1 MDLVRFPDNEA
12 IQTAGCDVLTT
23 LCMHPSNRDPLC
35 AIGAVSPILQCLR
48 LHPDARACQQ
58 AASTAISF
66 LARSPRARV
75 LFLNLGAVPAVC
87 HTLHSHANSPSVVAA
102 ACRALAALVG
112 AIQEP
117 FVHVRDAPDPAT
129 AAQARRQIFS
139 VNGDGAVVSA
149 LATHMGDA
157 EVVVPIVEL
166 LHALCRHLQDEH
178 YAKMVVRIAKLDG
191 RRLFQV
197 RGRGEGGAVRR
208 RGGGTQQRRGME
220 KGGRRGGGGGR
231 VSGAVS
237 FEKSVRELG
246 FEARTLGAAGW
257 GAGFDGEERS

>member
-1 MDLVRFPDNEA
+1 MPCCSVPPAAYLTTPHGLNCG
-12 IQTAGCDVLTT
+12 ICCDVGRNCGNTLRSTLTK
-23 LCMHPSNRDPLC
+23 
-35 AIGAVSPILQCLR
+35 A
-48 LHPDARACQQ
+48 
-58 AASTAISF
+58 F
-66 LARSPRARV
+66 
-75 LFLNLGAVPAVC
+75 
-87 HTLHSHANSPSVVAA
+87 
-102 ACRALAALVG
+102 VG
-112 AIQEP
+112 S
-117 FVHVRDAPDPAT
+117 
-129 AAQARRQIFS
+129 QARRQIFS